1 MDVET
6 TSCRYYSLHGHVE
19 TMAREVQRG
28 VNAVEGVE
36 GTLWQVINLFY
47 FDHNCQH
54 SQNSCKVVAFLY
66 SKLSFG

>member
-1 MDVET
+1 MHYLEALDVET

-36 GTLWQVINLFY
+36 ATLWQVKSLI
-47 FDHNCQH
+47 
-54 SQNSCKVVAFLY
+54 
-66 SKLSFG
+66 